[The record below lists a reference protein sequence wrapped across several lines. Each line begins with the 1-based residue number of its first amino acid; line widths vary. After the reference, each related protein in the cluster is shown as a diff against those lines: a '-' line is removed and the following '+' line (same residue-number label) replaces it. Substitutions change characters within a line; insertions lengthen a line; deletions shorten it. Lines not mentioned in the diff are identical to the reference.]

1 MSQDQEAVEGAVAP
15 GGKKK
20 IIIIAVVVLVLLL
33 GGAGAWL
40 MFAGG
45 ENKDAAESKDA
56 KPQEGGK
63 DAAPA
68 PVALYVPLDPPFI
81 VNFSSPG
88 KRMRFLQLAMQ
99 VSTFKQPVA
108 DAVNLHLPA
117 IRNSL
122 VLIIGSETQ
131 ESLSSVEG
139 KEALRAKIH
148 EAINAIVK
156 QHTGEDGVDAVYFTG
171 FVMQ

>member
-1 MSQDQEAVEGAVAP
+1 MPKDQEAAEGAVAP
-15 GGKKK
+15 NSKKK
-20 IIIIAVVVLVLLL
+20 IIIIVVVALVLLL
-33 GGAGAWL
+33 GGVGAWF

-45 ENKDAAESKDA
+45 DDKDAAESKDA
-56 KPQEGGK
+56 KTQEGGK

-68 PVALYVPLDPPFI
+68 PVAMYVPLDPPFI

-108 DAVNLHLPA
+108 DAVNLHMPA

-122 VLIIGSETQ
+122 VLIIGSETL
-131 ESLSSVEG
+131 ESLSSMEG
-139 KEALRAKIH
+139 KEALRVKIH

-156 QHTGEDGVDAVYFTG
+156 QHTGEDGVESVYFTG